1 MVLCCGQEATIQ
13 EDSYEGN
20 NGWGVFCQICGHAIF
35 DIDKNKAIAN
45 FQRGSKKVQNKIVP
59 VRNNSM
65 RQVFESKRNEI
76 EAIASPILS
85 NDKSAMERLLTINTE
100 RYPLTLKGGAWDNIW
115 STDVGQ
121 LSIVTAIEEAL
132 IMGIE
137 LGKMGDIVPFGDTCQ
152 LIPSVEAFEF
162 TLTNGNNAPF
172 ENITIECIYDGD
184 DYRSGRKDGNFFLD
198 FESFGKER
206 KKVIKVAVYGTL
218 KKTGLV
224 IGEMYDAERLLE
236 KAEIHSLPY
245 KKYMTYM
252 RAYEYQKSEGNVKK
266 DPNGREYFTYFEVAK
281 TDDKYF
287 EKSVEYFKQAEAS
300 GQLKTDSKGEY
311 AVQTL
316 PKKAGGTFDKKIY
329 RYEIEGGMAEK
340 VIFVDELVNP
350 YSGADQPEML
360 RKSAG
365 KSFLAKYAKVRNSEA
380 VLHEVKTSK
389 GAMKQAVDLADRQ
402 FID

>member
-1 MVLCCGQEATIQ
+1 MYAIR
-13 EDSYEGN
+13 SYY
-20 NGWGVFCQICGHAIF
+20 V
-35 DIDKNKAIAN
+35 
-45 FQRGSKKVQNKIVP
+45 
-59 VRNNSM
+59 
-65 RQVFESKRNEI
+65 
-76 EAIASPILS
+76 
-85 NDKSAMERLLTINTE
+85 
-100 RYPLTLKGGAWDNIW
+100 
-115 STDVGQ
+115 
-121 LSIVTAIEEAL
+121 
-132 IMGIE
+132 GIE

-311 AVQTL
+311 VITSYSIHYTKL
-316 PKKAGGTFDKKIY
+316 
-329 RYEIEGGMAEK
+329 YESLQGCLLLALK
-340 VIFVDELVNP
+340 TYFV
-350 YSGADQPEML
+350 L
-360 RKSAG
+360 RDSLD
-365 KSFLAKYAKVRNSEA
+365 SQ
-380 VLHEVKTSK
+380 LH
-389 GAMKQAVDLADRQ
+389 G
-402 FID
+402 